1 MSWLL
6 DFTIVL
12 AAVIALFVVASYTRG
27 WRR

>member
-12 AAVIALFVVASYTRG
+12 AATIALFVVASYTRG